1 MKNLILFSVLVIALA
16 SCGTKDKKKQ
26 LEDLIIQRDKLTEQI
41 NAIKKELNMSKDS
54 VKTLNVAT
62 EEIKTR
68 KYEHFIEVQGRVDG
82 DKNVVISPVM
92 GGIINQIHVVEGQQV
107 NKGDLLVSLD
117 ASILEQT
124 IQEVRTQLDF
134 TTTLYNK
141 QKALYDQKIGSEVQY
156 LSAKANMESM
166 QRRLST
172 LNEQL
177 SQMHVK
183 SPIDGSVEEIPIKAG
198 QMLAPGFPA
207 MKIINLSKIKVMAD
221 IAEAYGSKVT
231 KGNDVKLFF
240 PDINKEI
247 DAKVTF
253 ASKLIN
259 SVNRTFLVEV
269 KIDNDGSLPFR
280 ANMVA
285 VVKIV
290 DYVNDSAIVIPV
302 NIIQQAKDGDY
313 VMVAV
318 ENNGKK
324 TAERRNITT
333 GISSNGNVEVLSGL
347 LTGDKIITIGFG
359 DLKDGQVIN
368 F

>member
-1 MKNLILFSVLVIALA
+1 MKNVILYSFLLFALV

-26 LEDLIIQRDKLTEQI
+26 LEELIIQRDKLTEQI
-41 NAIKKELNMSKDS
+41 NTLKKELNMNPDS
-54 VKTLNVAT
+54 VKTLIVAT
-62 EEIKTR
+62 EEIKLQ
-68 KYEHFIEVQGRVDG
+68 KFEHFIEVQGRVDG

-92 GGIINQIHVVEGQQV
+92 GGIITQIHVVEGQAV
-107 NKGDLLVSLD
+107 SKGDLLVSFD
-117 ASILEQT
+117 ASILEQS

-156 LSAKANMESM
+156 LSAKTNMESM
-166 QRRLST
+166 QRRLAT

-177 SQMHVK
+177 SQMRVK

-207 MKIINLSKIKVMAD
+207 MKVINLSKIKVMAD
-221 IAEAYGSKVT
+221 IAEAYGSKVA
-231 KGNDVKLFF
+231 KGNKVKLFF
-240 PDINKEI
+240 PDINKEVE
-247 DAKVTF
+247 AQVTF
-253 ASKLIN
+253 ASRYIN
-259 SVNRTFLVEV
+259 NVNRTFQVEV
-269 KIDNDGSLPFR
+269 KLDNDGAAYR

-285 VVKIV
+285 VVKII
-290 DYVNDSAIVIPV
+290 DYVNDSAVVIPV
-302 NIIQQAKDGDY
+302 NYVQQSKDGNF

-318 ENNGKK
+318 EENGKK
-324 TAERRNITT
+324 MAKRRTVTLGATT
-333 GISSNGNVEVLSGL
+333 NGNAEIISGL
-347 LTGDKIITIGFG
+347 STGDRIITVGFG